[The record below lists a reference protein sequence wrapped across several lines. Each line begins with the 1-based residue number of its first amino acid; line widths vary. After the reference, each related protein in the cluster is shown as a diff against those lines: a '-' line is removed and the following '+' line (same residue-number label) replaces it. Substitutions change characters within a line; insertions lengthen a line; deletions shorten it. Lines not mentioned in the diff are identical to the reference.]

1 MKHNH
6 RKRRRHK
13 RDSVY
18 VLWHPTKYYFAGYRR
33 GPVWAIRWD
42 GEPTRA
48 TLLLGRA
55 EAEKAARYIKQA
67 TGICVRFRALR
78 QERPKKQRTRRN
90 PVTTTTAVAAY
101 VVFIPKLRQ
110 FVGQGPMRFEP
121 VDDASRP
128 AICESLETAK
138 LLADLMS
145 VYGHKAEVVIVT
157 QEDIDESE
165 GDS

>member
-1 MKHNH
+1 MTKTKPVAHV
-6 RKRRRHK
+6 
-13 RDSVY
+13 VY
-18 VLWHPTKYYFAGYRR
+18 
-33 GPVWAIRWD
+33 
-42 GEPTRA
+42 
-48 TLLLGRA
+48 
-55 EAEKAARYIKQA
+55 
-67 TGICVRFRALR
+67 
-78 QERPKKQRTRRN
+78 
-90 PVTTTTAVAAY
+90 
-101 VVFIPKLRQ
+101 IPKLRQ